1 MPRDI
6 TYLTVQ
12 DHLWINF
19 QVTQRKHI
27 FGFAPLEE
35 ATFYQYAYGTS
46 TNVLAQAARY
56 AVGFPKK
63 APFALGNEATTFVG
77 LMSFLMLNG
86 YEVTLT
92 DDKGASF
99 LTDILASPSEAEA
112 MIAKVARTSHHE
124 HHASVS
130 EVAKGV
136 IAAYPKTIAKL
147 NKVAVA

>member
-19 QVTQRKHI
+19 QVTQRKHR

-35 ATFYQYAYGTS
+35 ATYYQYAYGTS
-46 TNVLAQAARY
+46 TNILAQAARY

-63 APFALGNEATTFVG
+63 APFASGNEATAFVG
-77 LMSFLMLNG
+77 LLAFLQLNG
-86 YEVTLT
+86 YDIHLA
-92 DDKGASF
+92 DAKGASF
-99 LTDILASPSEAEA
+99 LEELAAKPAEAEA
-112 MIAKVARTSHHE
+112 MISKIARASHHE
-124 HHASVS
+124 HHSSVA

-136 IAAYPKTIAKL
+136 IAAYPKTIGKL
-147 NKVAVA
+147 NKVAVG